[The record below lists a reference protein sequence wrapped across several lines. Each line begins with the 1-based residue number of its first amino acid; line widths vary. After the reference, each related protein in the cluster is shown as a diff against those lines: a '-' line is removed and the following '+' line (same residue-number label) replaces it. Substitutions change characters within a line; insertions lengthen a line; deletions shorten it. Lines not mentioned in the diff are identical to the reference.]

1 MNYSENDLMDF
12 FKIAKDLKNKNP
24 KLFDTY
30 KYRMQGAIEVQ
41 HHIKID
47 SGGLINANT
56 GAR

>member
-12 FKIAKDLKNKNP
+12 LKIAKDLKNRNP

-41 HHIKID
+41 YHMKID
-47 SGGLINANT
+47 SGGVTNAST
-56 GAR
+56 GTR